1 MINRQHFP
9 PDKLE
14 HLKIKEEENQIQR
27 QYPIMHDQRGR
38 GGIDMHE
45 IFRSQGEMGVQ
56 DEEED
61 DEDQYQIDLEIQ
73 AQVHHVGE
81 EDDIEYFHFQAVGN
95 FDDLSLEGSLHEDLY
110 DELIEDNDD
119 AEDQIV
125 YDE

>member
-45 IFRSQGEMGVQ
+45 LIDTILTYYDRSVRWVCRMKRKMTK
-56 DEEED
+56 
-61 DEDQYQIDLEIQ
+61 I
-73 AQVHHVGE
+73 
-81 EDDIEYFHFQAVGN
+81 N
-95 FDDLSLEGSLHEDLY
+95 TR
-110 DELIEDNDD
+110 
-119 AEDQIV
+119 
-125 YDE
+125 